1 MSEERP
7 KRKHAAAADAEAA
20 REPTFEDS
28 TQRLGAIVEQLER
41 GDLPLERSLELF
53 EEGVKL
59 ARSAQERLDRAEKKV
74 EELLGIDPS
83 GRPVTRDLPGA
94 GESS

>member
-7 KRKHAAAADAEAA
+7 KRKNAAAGADAA
-20 REPTFEDS
+20 REPSFEDS
-28 TQRLGAIVEQLER
+28 TQRLGAIVEELER

-59 ARSAQERLDRAEKKV
+59 ARAAQERLDRAEKKV
-74 EELLGIDPS
+74 EELLGIDAS
-83 GRPVTRDLPGA
+83 GRPVTRDLPSGGDA
-94 GESS
+94 P